1 MRYLVVVIDGECPAQ
16 STLTSTHYDR
26 EAAKQS
32 AKALAGG
39 LPGHT
44 VAVYEWTTGYSS
56 KTEVTVTQEW
66 YPPPELVQELPPDA
80 DPGPAQN
87 WTEDVENAALA
98 KAERAGLT
106 D

>member
-1 MRYLVVVIDGECPAQ
+1 MKYLVVEIDDVCPAQ
-16 STLTSTHYDR
+16 STLTSTHYDW
-26 EAAKQS
+26 EVAKQAAKT
-32 AKALAGG
+32 LAGE

-44 VAVYEWTTGYSS
+44 VAVYEWSTGYSS
-56 KTEVTVTQEW
+56 KTEIIVTQEW
-66 YPPPELVQELPPDA
+66 YPPPEPEPRPGSA
-80 DPGPAQN
+80 SGPAQN